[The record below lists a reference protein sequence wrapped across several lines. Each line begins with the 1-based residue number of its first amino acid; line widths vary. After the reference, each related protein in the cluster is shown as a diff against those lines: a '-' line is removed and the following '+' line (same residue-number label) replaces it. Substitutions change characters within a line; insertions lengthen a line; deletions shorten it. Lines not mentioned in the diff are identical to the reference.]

1 MQNNNGSHLLDRG
14 KYRESVP
21 FIYLLIYLFLMD
33 HFPQYE
39 LTDVFSVIARFI
51 NLFIALHKSLQL
63 AAQIQIMQVNFLLHT
78 NAE

>member
-51 NLFIALHKSLQL
+51 NLFTAQL